1 MESLGGLNDVSE
13 KDEMK
18 EEKVVNLDEEK
29 KKRKPFWYWTVKG
42 RDYRLKLKAS
52 TIGKL
57 ENKYRQNIMNLV
69 EDMPSLSVM
78 LTIIQAAMEPW
89 EHGIDYPDIQ
99 KIYDSWTEEGGNQV
113 DLFKKVVIHGGAGE
127 PVKTTSEFLSELYP
141 YALDAGISIDLFWNS
156 SVNEIIDMLESYGR
170 RKEQER
176 KLKIQDD
183 FIIAEV
189 IALNILAPV
198 AGDKEAM
205 PHPWDYYPSFFEA
218 EKKSWEEN
226 QLKQQMEDYKE
237 RRKAY
242 IAEVNRRR
250 QLGL

>member
-18 EEKVVNLDEEK
+18 EEKVVNLNEEK
-29 KKRKPFWYWTVKG
+29 KKRKPFWYWTVKD

-99 KIYDSWTEEGGNQV
+99 KIYDSWTEECGNQV
-113 DLFKKVVIHGGAGE
+113 DLFKKVVTPTLVVSGFFPEKQAQSIME
-127 PVKTTSEFLSELYP
+127 EL
-141 YALDAGISIDLFWNS
+141 
-156 SVNEIIDMLESYGR
+156 
-170 RKEQER
+170 
-176 KLKIQDD
+176 
-183 FIIAEV
+183 
-189 IALNILAPV
+189 
-198 AGDKEAM
+198 
-205 PHPWDYYPSFFEA
+205 
-218 EKKSWEEN
+218 EN
-226 QLKQQMEDYKE
+226 Q
-237 RRKAY
+237 
-242 IAEVNRRR
+242 
-250 QLGL
+250 

>member
-29 KKRKPFWYWTVKG
+29 KKRKPFWYWTVKC

-99 KIYDSWTEEGGNQV
+99 KIYDSWTEEG
-113 DLFKKVVIHGGAGE
+113 
-127 PVKTTSEFLSELYP
+127 
-141 YALDAGISIDLFWNS
+141 
-156 SVNEIIDMLESYGR
+156 
-170 RKEQER
+170 
-176 KLKIQDD
+176 
-183 FIIAEV
+183 
-189 IALNILAPV
+189 
-198 AGDKEAM
+198 
-205 PHPWDYYPSFFEA
+205 
-218 EKKSWEEN
+218 
-226 QLKQQMEDYKE
+226 
-237 RRKAY
+237 
-242 IAEVNRRR
+242 
-250 QLGL
+250 